1 MRFFIAG
8 IMQGSLVDAEL
19 HTQNYRS
26 EIAGILS
33 TCFDRAD
40 VYDPMANHNDSLH
53 YDDETAMSTFLGHNK
68 MCGEVDVV
76 IAFAP
81 EASMGTA
88 IEMWEA
94 YRNRKIVIT
103 ISPMAHNWVVK
114 FCSHMVLE
122 SLEDFQAAL
131 QDNSIQQLISQHN
144 PQVDP
149 LAP

>member
-26 EIAGILS
+26 EIAAILR
-33 TCFDRAD
+33 TCFIDAD
-40 VYDPMANHNDSLH
+40 IYDPMTNHSDSLH
-53 YDDETAMSTFLGHNK
+53 YDDEKAKSTFLGHNK
-68 MCGEVDVV
+68 ICGEVDAV

-94 YRNRKIVIT
+94 YRNGKVVIT
-103 ISPMAHNWVVK
+103 ISPMIHNWVVK
-114 FCSHMVLE
+114 YISDAVY
-122 SLEDFQAAL
+122 EDLGAFRTAAATGDL
-131 QDNSIQQLISQHN
+131 QKLF
-144 PQVDP
+144 P
-149 LAP
+149 

>member
-68 MCGEVDVV
+68 MCGEVDAV

-88 IEMWEA
+88 IEMLEA
-94 YRNRKIVIT
+94 YRNGKVVIT
-103 ISPMAHNWVVK
+103 ISPMIHNWVVK
-114 FCSHMVLE
+114 YISDAVYQDLNAFRTAAANGDLQK
-122 SLEDFQAAL
+122 LFQ
-131 QDNSIQQLISQHN
+131 
-144 PQVDP
+144 
-149 LAP
+149 